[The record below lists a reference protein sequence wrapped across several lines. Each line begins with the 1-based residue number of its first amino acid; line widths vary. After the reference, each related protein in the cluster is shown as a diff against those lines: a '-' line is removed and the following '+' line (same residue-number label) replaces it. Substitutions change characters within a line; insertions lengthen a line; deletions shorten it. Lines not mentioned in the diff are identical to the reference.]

1 MTPLVFSGDRREKV
15 SIVLDTMAGL
25 PCLQKVVCA
34 GTLYSMETDKTQKIV
49 IITED
54 KELARVLDFCFD
66 GWGYEVF
73 FESAFYSDI
82 SSIARISPD
91 IIIVDAELGN
101 RKGLEICDF
110 LKTNLATVSV
120 PVIALLEK
128 KHLRRELLKLQQ
140 GVDDYLIKPPDP
152 LELRVRVE
160 MAIKRSQHNFYANPL
175 TGLPGGILIEEAIRK
190 KLEKKKE
197 FVTGQ
202 VDIDNFKSFND
213 RYGYLQGD
221 RVIMQTA
228 HMLTSCLEKW
238 GERSD
243 FVGHIGGDDFVI
255 ISTPEKY
262 NDVCENFICMFDTII
277 RFHYSPED
285 RAKGF
290 IAAKDRADRMRKI
303 PLMSVT
309 VALVMKNS
317 PDEVNTTIEINERI
331 AEVKQYLKKI
341 PGSKY
346 MADRRILKKND
357 HLKVQVFQ
365 NDDAISK
372 TYKPLGQILLEKGD
386 IDREQLDKA
395 LKVHWKRGGFLGE
408 TLEENGMV
416 TKENVTQALRSQYND
431 LENIVFEN
439 SDTLSEN

>member
-1 MTPLVFSGDRREKV
+1 M
-15 SIVLDTMAGL
+15 
-25 PCLQKVVCA
+25 QKTVCA
-34 GTLYSMETDKTQKIV
+34 GTLYLMDTEKTHKIV
-49 IITED
+49 IITGNN
-54 KELARVLDFCFD
+54 ELTTLLDFCFD

-73 FESAFYSDI
+73 FDALPYPDLSR
-82 SSIARISPD
+82 IARIAPD
-91 IIIVDAELGN
+91 VIIVDADAGE
-101 RKGLEICDF
+101 RKGFAICDT
-110 LKTNLATVSV
+110 LKTNLATVSI
-120 PVIALLEK
+120 PVITLLEK
-128 KHLRRELLKLQQ
+128 KHLRQELAMLQQ

-175 TGLPGGILIEEAIRK
+175 TGLPGGILIEDAITK
-190 KLEKKKE
+190 KLKEKKE

-228 HMLTSCLEKW
+228 HMLATCVEKW
-238 GERSD
+238 GEKGD

-255 ISTPEKY
+255 ITTPEKY

-277 RFHYSPED
+277 RFHYSKED
-285 RAKGF
+285 RANGF
-290 IAAKDRADRMRKI
+290 ILAKDRADVKRKI

-309 VALVMKNS
+309 VALVLKNS
-317 PDEVNTTIEINERI
+317 PEEVNSTIEINERI

-341 PGSKY
+341 SGSKY
-346 MADRRILKKND
+346 LADRRILRKND

-365 NDDAISK
+365 NDESISRK
-372 TYKPLGQILLEKGD
+372 YKPLGQILLEKGA

-395 LKVHWKRGGFLGE
+395 LKMHWKRGGFLGE
-408 TLEENGMV
+408 TLEESGLV
-416 TKENVTQALRSQYND
+416 TKEKVTQALRSQYED
-431 LENIVFEN
+431 LAEHSDSP
-439 SDTLSEN
+439 SDT

>member
-1 MTPLVFSGDRREKV
+1 MD
-15 SIVLDTMAGL
+15 A
-25 PCLQKVVCA
+25 
-34 GTLYSMETDKTQKIV
+34 DKTHKIV

-54 KELARVLDFCFD
+54 SELTTVLDFCFD

-73 FESAFYSDI
+73 FDAAVCPDLPR
-82 SSIARISPD
+82 IARIAPD
-91 IIIVDAELGN
+91 VIIVDADAGN
-101 RKGLEICDF
+101 KRGLAICDTF
-110 LKTNLATVSV
+110 KMNLATISI
-120 PVIALLEK
+120 PVITLLEK

-175 TGLPGGILIEEAIRK
+175 TGLPGGILIEDALK
-190 KLEKKKE
+190 KRLKEKTE
-197 FVTGQ
+197 FVIGQ

-221 RVIMQTA
+221 RVIIQTA
-228 HMLTSCLEKW
+228 HMLATCVEKW
-238 GERSD
+238 GNNGD
-243 FVGHIGGDDFVI
+243 FVGHIGGDDFVVI
-255 ISTPEKY
+255 TSPEKY

-277 RFHYSPED
+277 RFHYSQED
-285 RAKGF
+285 RANGF
-290 IAAKDRADRMRKI
+290 IVAKDRADSTRKI

-317 PDEVNTTIEINERI
+317 PEEANSTIEINERI

-365 NDDAISK
+365 NDDLLSRK
-372 TYKPLGQILLEKGD
+372 YKPLGQILLEKGV
-386 IDREQLDKA
+386 INREQLDEA
-395 LKVHWKRGGFLGE
+395 LKMHWKRGGFLGE
-408 TLEENGMV
+408 ALEESGLV
-416 TKENVTQALRSQYND
+416 SKEKVTQALLSQYND
-431 LENIVFEN
+431 LEHSILEH
-439 SDTLSEN
+439 SDSPSES